1 MDGDEHGIVKLT
13 SKEGDTFDVPIEVA
27 RLSNLVVTTLGDD
40 TNDDTNTEDV
50 IEIPIPNV
58 RTQVLAKVIEYCT
71 HFHQEPKVTNITTP
85 LKSNRIEEIV
95 QEWYAEFVDVE
106 QMMLF
111 ELVTAANFMDIKQ
124 LLDLTCLAVS
134 VLIKGKSAEEIRRI
148 FNISNNFSGE
158 EDELHSS
165 NTTEVTASTGKS

>member
-1 MDGDEHGIVKLT
+1 
-13 SKEGDTFDVPIEVA
+13 
-27 RLSNLVVTTLGDD
+27 
-40 TNDDTNTEDV
+40 
-50 IEIPIPNV
+50 
-58 RTQVLAKVIEYCT
+58 
-71 HFHQEPKVTNITTP
+71 VTNITTP

-134 VLIKGKSAEEIRRI
+134 VLIKVRE
-148 FNISNNFSGE
+148 
-158 EDELHSS
+158 
-165 NTTEVTASTGKS
+165 